1 MKLFSRNTSDSAI
14 RTALRSIRRYRSHPL
29 PPEIPLPGIRAALPM
44 CPGLPMRRLPPIMSA
59 PPGTPLPLP
68 RHSRGRLRAGVLS
81 SRRHP
86 ETVLLLPFD
95 SQRHLPVSGDRRIP
109 LGPLHVRLPGTGLP
123 PIPGGQ
129 LPLPQALPRSGL
141 PSRDAVSL
149 RKKPSALP
157 HSRDGHSNKEPQV
170 VPLHREQHP
179 GLYRSRHS
187 ASPMHAAE
195 STRRFLLPVQRF
207 RRRSS
212 GEKNGIIPF
221 CGSYFYL

>member
-14 RTALRSIRRYRSHPL
+14 RTAHRSIRRHRSHPL
-29 PPEIPLPGIRAALPM
+29 PPGIPLPGIRADLPM
-44 CPGLPMRRLPPIMSA
+44 CHGLPMRSLPPIVSSL
-59 PPGTPLPLP
+59 PGTPLPRL
-68 RHSRGRLRAGVLS
+68 SREKQRADALS
-81 SRRHP
+81 SRLLP
-86 ETVLLLPFD
+86 GMSLLLPVD
-95 SQRHLPVSGDRRIP
+95 RQRHLPAFGDRRIQP
-109 LGPLHVRLPGTGLP
+109 EPRRVSQPETGLP
-123 PIPGGQ
+123 LIPDGP
-129 LPLPQALPRSGL
+129 PLPHPLPRNGRSSSVAAFL
-141 PSRDAVSL
+141 LKRLSASR
-149 RKKPSALP
+149 

-195 STRRFLLPVQRF
+195 TTRRFLLPAQRF

-212 GEKNGIIPF
+212 REKNGIIPF